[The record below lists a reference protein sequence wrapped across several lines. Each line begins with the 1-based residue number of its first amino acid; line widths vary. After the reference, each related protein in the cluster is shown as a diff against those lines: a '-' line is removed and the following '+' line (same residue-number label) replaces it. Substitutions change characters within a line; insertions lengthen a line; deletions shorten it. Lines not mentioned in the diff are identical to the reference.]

1 MKLMW
6 VLIALGGISIWFIP
20 NTLSLFSGQHSFYN
34 IDPLG
39 SQVPCIKC
47 HGDIAMELHTGNI
60 HQNFTCSDCHRVQ
73 KGVQYASG
81 DNAYER
87 LIFKN
92 VTGPAS
98 IRYRI
103 LATTIQNYQSGNFPK
118 SISGEITI
126 DQWAQA
132 GNDNTE
138 LRSDGNYSGNMTTG
152 DTGVLYNFANETEIS
167 TYLNGIPI
175 DTNTTTKN
183 TALYPRM
190 IQVNPDPYG
199 SDNLTGAGSKVITSG
214 TLAHSATTVKC
225 VDCHSEYLN
234 NTPDEIHEAFLKY
247 GMEQNSNDNCVACH
261 TSTAISINWTR
272 PSTIAFETN
281 SDGTN
286 ITINR
291 TYMTKP
297 VRIETF
303 GTQSADV
310 FAVSNATVI

>member
-1 MKLMW
+1 
-6 VLIALGGISIWFIP
+6 
-20 NTLSLFSGQHSFYN
+20 
-34 IDPLG
+34 
-39 SQVPCIKC
+39 
-47 HGDIAMELHTGNI
+47 
-60 HQNFTCSDCHRVQ
+60 
-73 KGVQYASG
+73 
-81 DNAYER
+81 
-87 LIFKN
+87 
-92 VTGPAS
+92 
-98 IRYRI
+98 
-103 LATTIQNYQSGNFPK
+103 
-118 SISGEITI
+118 
-126 DQWAQA
+126 
-132 GNDNTE
+132 
-138 LRSDGNYSGNMTTG
+138 MTTG

>member
-1 MKLMW
+1 
-6 VLIALGGISIWFIP
+6 
-20 NTLSLFSGQHSFYN
+20 
-34 IDPLG
+34 
-39 SQVPCIKC
+39 
-47 HGDIAMELHTGNI
+47 MELHTGNI

-81 DNAYER
+81 DDAYER

-98 IRYRI
+98 IRHRV

-118 SISGEITI
+118 SISGEITL
-126 DQWAQA
+126 DQWADA
-132 GNDNTE
+132 GNDE
-138 LRSDGNYSGNMTTG
+138 KEFRSDGNYSGNMTPG
-152 DTGVLYNFANETEIS
+152 DTGVLYNFANETEIP
-167 TYLNGIPI
+167 TYLNGIPM

-183 TALYPRM
+183 TALNARM
-190 IQVNPDPYG
+190 IQMNPDPYG

-214 TLAHSATTVKC
+214 TLAHAASTVKC

-247 GMEQNSNDNCVACH
+247 GMEQNTNDNCISCH

-281 SDGTN
+281 SDGNN

-303 GTQSADV
+303 GTQSADA
-310 FAVSNATVI
+310 FAVSNATII